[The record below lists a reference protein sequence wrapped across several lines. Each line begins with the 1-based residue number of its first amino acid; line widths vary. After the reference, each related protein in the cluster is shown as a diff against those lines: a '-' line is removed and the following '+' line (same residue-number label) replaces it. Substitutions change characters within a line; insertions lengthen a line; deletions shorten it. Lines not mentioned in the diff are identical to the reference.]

1 MATGRLAGLPRSC
14 GIGRINHT
22 MKRDVHQRIERTP
35 GLSAFTRAVYHAVA
49 RIPRGRTM
57 TYAQVAAAIGRPA
70 AVRAVGNALNR
81 NPFAPDVPC
90 HRVVRS
96 DGTVG
101 GFASGP
107 RRKQALLRSEGAL

>member
-1 MATGRLAGLPRSC
+1 
-14 GIGRINHT
+14 
-22 MKRDVHQRIERTP
+22 MKTDIHQRIERTP
-35 GLSAFTRAVYHAVA
+35 GLTPFSRAVYHAVA
-49 RIPRGRTM
+49 RIPRGRTK

-70 AVRAVGNALNR
+70 AVRAVGNTLNR
-81 NPFAPDVPC
+81 NPFAPEVPC

-107 RRKQALLRSEGAL
+107 ARKRVLLRSEGAL